1 MNHSLKLAVAFGV
14 VYVVWGSTYLA
25 IRIAVHDLPPALMA
39 GVRFLVAGLIM
50 LALARYHRAPW
61 PASRHDWLTSLLMAV
76 LMVFLGNGLVTW
88 GEQWVESNQAALLV
102 STGAIWTA
110 FFGSFGARAVAVSA
124 REKAGIGVGLAGAML
139 MLWPEEG
146 LKVDY
151 LLAQGAILAAPVSW
165 SIGTIYARTYPVSMT
180 PAMFTAVQMLLGG
193 LLLLL
198 YGLAAGELPRWQ
210 WSPSGLWALAYLTLF
225 GSCLAYGTYVWLI
238 QHTSPARLGTITYV
252 NPMVAVLLGW
262 LILGERLSGSRLG
275 GALVIVLGVALVT
288 LKSGRGAKPRGH

>member
-1 MNHSLKLAVAFGV
+1 MNHSLKLALAFAV

-39 GVRFLVAGLIM
+39 GVRFLAAGLIM
-50 LALARYHRAPW
+50 LTLARYQGAPW
-61 PASRHDWLTSLLMAV
+61 PVSRHDWFTSLLLAV

-124 REKAGIGVGLAGAML
+124 REKAGIAVGLAGALL

-151 LLAQGAILAAPVSW
+151 LLAQGAILAAPISW
-165 SIGTIYARTYPVSMT
+165 SIGTIYARTFPVSLT
-180 PAMFTAVQMLLGG
+180 PTIFTAVQMLLGG
-193 LLLLL
+193 ALLFA
-198 YGLAAGELPRWQ
+198 YGMAAGELPRWQ
-210 WSPSGLWALAYLTLF
+210 WSPAGLWALAYLTVF

-238 QHTSPARLGTITYV
+238 QQTSPARLGTITYV

-262 LILGERLSGSRLG
+262 LVLGESLSGSRLG
-275 GALVIVLGVALVT
+275 GALIIVLGVALVT
-288 LKSGRGAKPRGH
+288 LKPRRGTKAHA

>member
-1 MNHSLKLAVAFGV
+1 MNHSLKLALAFAV

-39 GVRFLVAGLIM
+39 GVRFVIAGLIM
-50 LALARYHRAPW
+50 LALARYQKAPW
-61 PASRHDWLTSLLMAV
+61 PASRHDWLTSLLLAV

-110 FFGSFGARAVAVSA
+110 FFGSFGARAVAVSP
-124 REKAGIGVGLAGAML
+124 REKAGIAVGLAGALL

-151 LLAQGAILAAPVSW
+151 LLAQGAILAAPISW
-165 SIGTIYARTYPVSMT
+165 SIGTIYARTYPVSLT
-180 PAMFTAVQMLLGG
+180 PTMFTAVQMLLGG
-193 LLLLL
+193 LLLLA
-198 YGLAAGELPRWQ
+198 YGMAAGELPRWH
-210 WSPSGLWALAYLTLF
+210 WSPAGLWALAYLTVF

-238 QHTSPARLGTITYV
+238 QQTSPARLGTITYV

-262 LILGERLSGSRLG
+262 LVLGERLSGSRLG
-275 GALVIVLGVALVT
+275 GALIIVLGVALVT
-288 LKSGRGAKPRGH
+288 LKPSLRRKTHT